1 MNKKIILVLII
12 LAIIIL
18 LKFSLFAVDETRQ
31 AIVLQFGKVVRVIR
45 EPGLNIKTP
54 FLQTVRYFE
63 DRIIEYDSA
72 PTEIITKDKK
82 NLFLDNYARWR
93 ITDPLKFMQTVR
105 DENGAQRRLD
115 DIVYSELRVE
125 LGRYD
130 LNEIVSVRRDT
141 IMQEV
146 TERCNEM
153 AQEYG
158 ISIIDV
164 RIKRADLPEEN
175 EKAVFD
181 RMRAERLREAN
192 RYRSEGEEE
201 ALKIRAQTDK
211 EKVIILA
218 DAYKID
224 ETNRGE
230 GDAQALKI
238 YADAFQKDPT
248 FFRLVRAL
256 EAYTKTLNNNTT
268 LVISTDSEFFRL
280 LDKLK

>member
-248 FFRLVRAL
+248 FFRLVRTL